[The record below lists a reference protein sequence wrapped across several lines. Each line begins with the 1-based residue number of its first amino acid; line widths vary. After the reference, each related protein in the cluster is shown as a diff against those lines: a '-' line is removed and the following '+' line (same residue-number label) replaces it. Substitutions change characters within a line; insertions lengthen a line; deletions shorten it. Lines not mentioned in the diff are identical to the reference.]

1 MEDKRMIQE
10 EMNVQLHQEVKQT
23 KDEEVI
29 RVLSR
34 KVTAQLK
41 DIAVEQQRK
50 KSDYF
55 ELRNQWKIEME
66 AVKLFGDR
74 DEAVGNRN
82 VAMKQCFLF
91 VCLFLNKFGVFKVHE
106 KYKSL
111 KKWSDGV

>member
-1 MEDKRMIQE
+1 
-10 EMNVQLHQEVKQT
+10 
-23 KDEEVI
+23 
-29 RVLSR
+29 
-34 KVTAQLK
+34 
-41 DIAVEQQRK
+41 
-50 KSDYF
+50 
-55 ELRNQWKIEME
+55 ME

-111 KKWSDGV
+111 KKRSDGV

>member
-1 MEDKRMIQE
+1 
-10 EMNVQLHQEVKQT
+10 
-23 KDEEVI
+23 
-29 RVLSR
+29 
-34 KVTAQLK
+34 
-41 DIAVEQQRK
+41 
-50 KSDYF
+50 
-55 ELRNQWKIEME
+55 ME

-82 VAMKQCFLF
+82 VAMKPCFLF